1 VAQKKKMLSKNLSRR
16 NLLQRSAALGVAAAL
31 PLSFA
36 SCLEKPHSAHSE
48 ATEPRGANPLKPP
61 ANGDV
66 KVACLFSSNVTLI
79 DWVGPEAVFDAW
91 VYDQSTK
98 QDRPVFE
105 VFTVGESREIKDPG
119 FNVIPDY
126 TYEDAPHAQV
136 IVVPAQ
142 SGSPQFYKWL
152 KKASESADLTISVC
166 TGARHL
172 ATLGLLDDQIAT
184 THHDFIK
191 PYSQEFPKVHW
202 VAERRFVEGPKIA
215 TSAGVTAG
223 IDLALRVVER
233 YFGRQKALAVTKAI
247 EYQGT
252 AWMV

>member
-1 VAQKKKMLSKNLSRR
+1 MQSKNLSRR
-16 NLLQRSAALGVAAAL
+16 DLLQKSAAVGVAAAL
-31 PLSFA
+31 PLSFE
-36 SCLEKPHSAHSE
+36 SCFEKPHPAHSK
-48 ATEPRGANPLKPP
+48 AAEPGEANPLKPP
-61 ANGDV
+61 ANGKV

-91 VYDQSTK
+91 IYDESAK

-105 VFTVGESREIKDPG
+105 VFTVDETREIKDPG

-126 TYEDAPHAQV
+126 TYEDAPQAQV

-142 SGSPQFYKWL
+142 AGSPQFYKWL
-152 KKASESADLTISVC
+152 KKASERADLTMSVC

-172 ATLGLLDDQIAT
+172 AMLGLLDGQFAT

-202 VAERRFVEGPKIA
+202 VTERRFVEGPKIA

-233 YFGRQKALAVTKAI
+233 YFGRQKALAVTKVI